1 MDDIR
6 ETKSEIRKEISKR
19 LGDLSKDQ
27 LLAIT
32 DGVTKQLFEFANFI
46 EANIVLLYI
55 WKENEVSTEAIIK
68 RCREYNKVVVLPAFT
83 IEKHTMKLMKV
94 DKPDTDLVKGPRG
107 MLEPNPNRC
116 KAVPIEMIDIA
127 IIPGTAFD
135 EKGGRIGS
143 GEGYYDRLMPKLPVT
158 TRKVGLAFELQIFP
172 QVPMTSHDRYVD
184 IIITEER
191 IIYKI

>member
-6 ETKSEIRKEISKR
+6 ETKSDVRKEISKR
-19 LGDLSKDQ
+19 LGALSKEQ

-46 EANIVLLYI
+46 EANIALLYI
-55 WKENEVSTEAIIK
+55 HKENEVSTEAII
-68 RCREYNKVVVLPAFT
+68 RRSYDYHKVVVLPAFN
-83 IEKHTMKLMKV
+83 IEKHSMKLMKV
-94 DKPDTDLVKGPRG
+94 EKPDTDLVKGPRG
-107 MLEPNPNRC
+107 IWEPNPGRC
-116 KAVPIEMIDIA
+116 KSVPIEVIDIA
-127 IIPGTAFD
+127 IIPGIAFD

-143 GEGYYDRLMPKLPVT
+143 GEGYYDRLMPKLPAT
-158 TRKVGLAFELQIFP
+158 TRKVGLAYELQIFP